1 MTETSRT
8 DMVFRHYGTNQK
20 MSGDQMVF
28 SVEWNSV
35 SPAAVHI
42 PQAEVNKWVEEMIRD
57 MIVNEEHLQS
67 RVCGDTIVTVF
78 REDEDD
84 NYFSVEVAKRS
95 LVASVIERKG
105 V

>member
-1 MTETSRT
+1 MTEISRT
-8 DMVFRHYGTNQK
+8 DMVFKHYGTNQK
-20 MSGDQMVF
+20 MSGDQMLF

-42 PQAEVNKWVEEMIRD
+42 PQTEVNKWVEEMVRE
-57 MIVNEEHLQS
+57 MIVEEGNLQS

-78 REDEDD
+78 REDEDK
-84 NYFSVEVAKRS
+84 NYFSVEVAKRIS
-95 LVASVIERKG
+95 VANVIERKG